1 MKMCMMLVAALAA
14 ASLAGAEPSVR
25 IDGRPRWTALRAKAV
40 ALAKANMET
49 VEGWRPQMT
58 CMPGVGKI
66 WQWDSC
72 FMALFAGLAPSGCD
86 GLGNLDNLYAMQSAD
101 GYMSMAYVYATK
113 RPAFGERVNPP
124 LFAWAEWLYARRT
137 GDLSR
142 LPRAYDA
149 SARLFAWL
157 KANRTRPCNVL
168 YWFEDTGSSGM
179 DNSPRSGYGAKHLDG
194 SDVCWVDLSC
204 QQVLTAR
211 CLAKMA
217 PFVGRAAEAAKWT
230 AEANELA
237 ARINRLMWSERTGFY
252 HDVYSETNNKLA
264 VKTAAAFWSLVSGV
278 ATPERAARLAAHL
291 RDPKTFASQ
300 YPVPSLSRDDPNYRA
315 DGGYWCG
322 GVWPPVVYMVVRGLR
337 ENGFGDLAR
346 EIAGRHL
353 DQMADV
359 MESAEG
365 NTIWECYCPERAAP
379 ARTADGELVR
389 RDFVGWG
396 GLGPLVML
404 VEDVLGLDVDSL
416 GGRIT
421 WRVSERG
428 RQGVRG
434 LPCKGGTLSV
444 EGVLGADG
452 HFSAEIEV
460 PAPYRLEVILPDGS
474 RRERDLKAGSEAIDL
489 P

>member
-1 MKMCMMLVAALAA
+1 MKTCMMLVAALAA

-157 KANRTRPCNVL
+157 KANRTRPCNGL

-217 PFVGRAAEAAKWT
+217 PLVGRAAEAAKCGKPFIVCGDWNDEAESPALAKMREGFQLLSQTDAPTFFGYKPGTT
-230 AEANELA
+230 ARCIDYIA
-237 ARINRLMWSERTGFY
+237 I
-252 HDVYSETNNKLA
+252 D
-264 VKTAAAFWSLVSGV
+264 
-278 ATPERAARLAAHL
+278 AAHA
-291 RDPKTFASQ
+291 ASLKIAA
-300 YPVPSLSRDDPNYRA
+300 PSR
-315 DGGYWCG
+315 
-322 GVWPPVVYMVVRGLR
+322 VVR
-337 ENGFGDLAR
+337 
-346 EIAGRHL
+346 
-353 DQMADV
+353 
-359 MESAEG
+359 AEG
-365 NTIWECYCPERAAP
+365 VSDHALLE
-379 ARTADGELVR
+379 
-389 RDFVGWG
+389 
-396 GLGPLVML
+396 M
-404 VEDVLGLDVDSL
+404 DV
-416 GGRIT
+416 
-421 WRVSERG
+421 
-428 RQGVRG
+428 
-434 LPCKGGTLSV
+434 
-444 EGVLGADG
+444 VL
-452 HFSAEIEV
+452 
-460 PAPYRLEVILPDGS
+460 
-474 RRERDLKAGSEAIDL
+474 KK
-489 P
+489 